1 MRDVSWGDV
10 VLSVV
15 IVSILVGV
23 VGGVS
28 YWILHTYIHQDT
40 LLGVSSIYA
49 VIIAFSAICGL
60 LIVRAYPGP
69 KSDFGPLWAWLLLIV
84 STPVL
89 GLISILVRT
98 ANAESSKYVLS
109 WWALQISVLSFV
121 VVLSVYLN
129 TRDMAITM
137 EAAAT
142 KDF

>member
-1 MRDVSWGDV
+1 
-10 VLSVV
+10 
-15 IVSILVGV
+15 
-23 VGGVS
+23 
-28 YWILHTYIHQDT
+28 
-40 LLGVSSIYA
+40 
-49 VIIAFSAICGL
+49 
-60 LIVRAYPGP
+60 
-69 KSDFGPLWAWLLLIV
+69 LWAWLLLIV

-89 GLISILVRT
+89 GLISMLVRT

-129 TRDMAITM
+129 MRDMAITM